1 MPGPARPQ
9 LERLIVTPFTTIGVL
24 AAVLTWEVEHAGSI
38 PLAVAVAA
46 GGEAIGVVVA
56 RQLRR
61 DIEHV
66 ADRYAALLN
75 TAAEQSR
82 QADAANRPWFA
93 RKGGSASGMSSG
105 SQVRAHAPI
114 AGGTGPASASG
125 LFYGDLAGS
134 STPDVGRRSPRAT

>member
-1 MPGPARPQ
+1 
-9 LERLIVTPFTTIGVL
+9 
-24 AAVLTWEVEHAGSI
+24 VLTSKVEHVGSI

-46 GGEAIGVVVA
+46 GGAAIGVVVA

-82 QADAANRPWFA
+82 QADAANRLKDEFLATLSHELRTPLNSVLGWA
-93 RKGGSASGMSSG
+93 RLLASGKLDSS
-105 SQVRAHAPI
+105 QTERAVQAI
-114 AGGTGPASASG
+114 ERAGRAQSH
-125 LFYGDLAGS
+125 LLEDLLDVSRIVAGKLHLN
-134 STPDVGRRSPRAT
+134 TRPTLVQPLG